1 MRQQAIGREKP
12 MTKKINFWILSIV
25 FLATAPF
32 AQAQQPAKVHWIGFL
47 ASGFPSGTS
56 SSLEALRKGL
66 SEMGYAAGRNLAIEY
81 RWAEG
86 RQDRLPGLANE
97 LVRIKVDLI
106 LASGMSAVIAAKNA
120 TKTIPIV
127 FAGAADPVAWGLVA
141 SLAHPGG
148 NVTGLSELAGRELEG
163 KRLEILKEAF
173 PRITRVAV
181 VLDSTGRVDPGPL
194 QDAARALGLKLIFSD
209 ETVTP
214 DEFRSAFAA
223 MIRDK
228 SNAVYA
234 PQTPINVRHRDLIIE
249 LATKHRLPVMYGS
262 SEFVEAGGLM
272 SYGAHFPDLF
282 RRAAIYVDKILKGT
296 KPSDLPV
303 EQPMKFELFISLRAA
318 NKIGVA
324 VRSEVLARADRVI
337 K

>member
-1 MRQQAIGREKP
+1 MKR
-12 MTKKINFWILSIV
+12 KIVFSFLATV
-25 FLATAPF
+25 FLASLSIAE
-32 AQAQQPAKVHWIGFL
+32 AQQPAKVHRIGFL

-56 SSLEALRKGL
+56 SSLEALRKRLG
-66 SEMGYAAGRNLAIEY
+66 EMGYVEGRDVAIEY

-97 LVRIKVDLI
+97 LVRIKVEVI
-106 LASGMSAVIAAKNA
+106 LASGMSAVMAAKNA

-173 PRITRVAV
+173 PRTSRVAV
-181 VLDSTGRVDPGPL
+181 VLDSTSRVDPNPL
-194 QDAARALGLKLIFSD
+194 HDAARALGLTLILSD

-214 DEFRSAFAA
+214 NEFRSAFAA
-223 MIRDK
+223 MIREK

-234 PQTPINVRHRDLIIE
+234 PQTPINVRHRDLIVE

-282 RRAAIYVDKILKGT
+282 RRAAVYVDKILKGT

-303 EQPMKFELFISLRAA
+303 EQPMKFELIISLRAA
-318 NKIGVA
+318 NKIGVT
-324 VRSEVLARADRVI
+324 VRPEVLARADKVI

>member
-1 MRQQAIGREKP
+1 MQRQ
-12 MTKKINFWILSIV
+12 IV
-25 FLATAPF
+25 FSFLATVFLGSVPF
-32 AQAQQPAKVHWIGFL
+32 AEAQKPAKVHRIGFL

-56 SSLEALRKGL
+56 SSLEALRIRL
-66 SEMGYAAGRNLAIEY
+66 SELGYVEGRDVAIEY

-86 RQDRLPGLANE
+86 RQDRLPALANE
-97 LVRIKVDLI
+97 LVRINVDVI
-106 LASGMSAVIAAKNA
+106 LASGMSAVMAAKNA

-141 SLAHPGG
+141 SLARPGG

-173 PRITRVAV
+173 PRISRVAV
-181 VLDSTGRVDPGPL
+181 VLDSTGRVDPRPL
-194 QDAARALGLKLIFSD
+194 QDAARALGLTLILSD

-214 DEFRSAFAA
+214 DEFRNTFAA
-223 MIRDK
+223 MIREK

-234 PQTPINVRHRDLIIE
+234 PQTPINFRHRDIIIE

-282 RRAAIYVDKILKGT
+282 RRAAIYVDKILKGM
-296 KPSDLPV
+296 KPSELPV
-303 EQPMKFELFISLRAA
+303 ELPMKFELTINLRAA
-318 NKIGVA
+318 NTIGIT
-324 VRSEVLARADRVI
+324 VRPEMLARADKII